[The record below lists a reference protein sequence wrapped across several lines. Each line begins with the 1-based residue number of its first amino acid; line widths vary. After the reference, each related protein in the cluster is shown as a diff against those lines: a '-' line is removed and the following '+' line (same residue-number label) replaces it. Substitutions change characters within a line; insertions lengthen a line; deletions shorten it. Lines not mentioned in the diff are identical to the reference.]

1 MIIVVVRCT
10 LPGTSRAA
18 DGVGYAQSRTFGA
31 PSGEGVRRREHEIE
45 KVYPDLAHARARA
58 DSQPAASVP
67 LHHRGVR
74 LEVGD
79 GLRDLLRAG
88 LLKLAAGAERVELGV
103 AVGHGPAVEGLALA
117 RGDGAHA
124 VRVRALLLVAD
135 RVPVVLVVDDVN
147 FPVDV
152 SPDDV
157 DPVLDLPQRARLP
170 KERLEDLVEDG
181 ARSRGGGGLLAAVA
195 RSETVES
202 DIMRRREVDQDR
214 REEKRGAAGARHRCD
229 TRHIGGILGKPRQRR
244 YLY

>member
-202 DIMRRREVDQDR
+202 DIMRRREIDQDCR
-214 REEKRGAAGARHRCD
+214 KEKASK
-229 TRHIGGILGKPRQRR
+229 GIFVGRQSV
-244 YLY
+244 LHMQGVS